1 MQAVV
6 IKQTNVAGGEELAG
20 QSECVSAD
28 EFMSAA
34 RQLRCEAVANG
45 TFGMSMEEIN
55 DVIAECRQEWRE
67 KECT

>member
-1 MQAVV
+1 MDAAVL
-6 IKQTNVAGGEELAG
+6 IKQTDVAGEVAG